1 MTGETAREPVS
12 NPTGVPIDIDLAV
25 QSEDWNRIDGLEAL
39 ADGWVRAAIR
49 CAALRTVPGSELSLV
64 LTDDARIRELNANY
78 RGLDKATNVLSFP
91 GGEDDGDAFGPL
103 LGDIVVAFET
113 AAREADLEK
122 KPFEAHLA
130 HLIIH
135 GLLHLFGYDHEN
147 DADAN
152 RMESMEIAIMA
163 DLGYANP
170 YDGTPS

>member
-1 MTGETAREPVS
+1 MTGAAPNGAVD
-12 NPTGVPIDIDLAV
+12 IDISV
-25 QSEDWNRIDGLEAL
+25 QSENWNRIDGLEGL
-39 ADGWVRAAIR
+39 ATGWVNAAIR
-49 CAALRTVPGSELSLV
+49 RAALRTVPGSELSLV
-64 LTDDARIRELNANY
+64 LTDDAEIRALNAEY

-91 GGEDDGDAFGPL
+91 GGEEDAQAFGPL

-113 AAREADLEK
+113 AAREAVSEK

-152 RMESMEIAIMA
+152 RMESMEIAIME

-170 YDGTPS
+170 YDGDPG

>member
-1 MTGETAREPVS
+1 MTGEASNKPPGDPAGGPVD
-12 NPTGVPIDIDLAV
+12 IDISV
-25 QSEDWNRIDGLEAL
+25 QSEDWNRIDGLECL
-39 ADGWVRAAIR
+39 ATGWVNAAIR
-49 CAALRTVPGSELSLV
+49 RAGLGTLPGSELSLV
-64 LTDDARIRELNANY
+64 LTDDTEIRALNADY

-91 GGEDDGDAFGPL
+91 GGEADGEAFGPL

-113 AAREADLEK
+113 AAREAESEK

-170 YDGTPS
+170 YDGEPS